1 MINDTFFT
9 FTFLPDSECLYEKY
23 VSIVS
28 LYMGHK
34 ANIRNNYQPH
44 ALSLQKS
51 VRKIATQNATVVI
64 SVQMITRWESE
75 KTKFGRLIESNE
87 HCAVSLVIISTLL
100 SHTYQIVNY
109 WIWDWDLT
117 CEPWSNESTENCTL
131 LFISP
136 LSNFDKDFFNV
147 CCSFPPFFLHLSIFV
162 T

>member
-1 MINDTFFT
+1 MFHVWGKKDTTFYFLEKLVINDTFFT

-64 SVQMITRWESE
+64 SVQMITR
-75 KTKFGRLIESNE
+75 
-87 HCAVSLVIISTLL
+87 
-100 SHTYQIVNY
+100 
-109 WIWDWDLT
+109 
-117 CEPWSNESTENCTL
+117 
-131 LFISP
+131 
-136 LSNFDKDFFNV
+136 
-147 CCSFPPFFLHLSIFV
+147 
-162 T
+162 